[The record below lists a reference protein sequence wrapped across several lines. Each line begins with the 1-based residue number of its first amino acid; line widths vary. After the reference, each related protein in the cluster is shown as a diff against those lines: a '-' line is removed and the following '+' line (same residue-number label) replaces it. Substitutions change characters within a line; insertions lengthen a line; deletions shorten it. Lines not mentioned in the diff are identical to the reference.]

1 MSWRETYKSTLKQ
14 LSSPSL
20 YGEILRLENSIKNL
34 RRSNEELRLYES
46 NAQEDTSWIPPI
58 IVENDQVIA
67 KQSEQVDLVK
77 VELSDRGALSDYSND
92 FTNGDTREVGDDGA
106 DDEQD
111 AEQMEIDEPSDGVH
125 L

>member
-34 RRSNEELRLYES
+34 RRSNDELRLYES

-77 VELSDRGALSDYSND
+77 VELSDRGALSDHSND
-92 FTNGDTREVGDDGA
+92 LTNGDVREVGDD

-111 AEQMEIDEPSDGVH
+111 AEQMEIDESIDGVH